1 MATTSNL
8 DSATGYSFGLTLDG
22 IEIKAIT
29 EVSGLK
35 MEHDVIEI
43 KQNTPG
49 GVYVLKAVPGRR
61 KRATITLTRPLD
73 GTQSFDQ
80 WIKHVHQGDMSSAR
94 ITASISLYDVK
105 GDVLKSY
112 KLINAWPSAL
122 EIGSLKAGD
131 TSVLTEKLTLTAE
144 DVEVE

>member
-8 DSATGYSFGLTLDG
+8 DSGTGYSFGLTLDG
-22 IEIKAIT
+22 ITIKAIT

-35 MEHDVIEI
+35 MEHDVIEV
-43 KQNTPG
+43 KQNTPEG
-49 GVYVLKAVPGRR
+49 LYVLKALPGRR

-80 WIKHVHQGDMSSAR
+80 WLKYVHTGDMSSAR
-94 ITASISLYDVK
+94 ITASISLYDVQ
-105 GDVLKSY
+105 GNVLKSY
-112 KLINAWPSAL
+112 KLSNAWPTSL
-122 EIGSLKAGD
+122 EVGSLKAGD
-131 TSVLTEKLTLTAE
+131 TSVLTEKLVITAE